1 MLIGYRTAA
10 GAPPYCP
17 DRRCHSMSDLC
28 QKRTRDAGAAADAEN
43 CAVCR
48 DAYGDKSLLKCGHSY
63 CSGCIDD
70 QLRVQQGD
78 HRYE

>member
-1 MLIGYRTAA
+1 
-10 GAPPYCP
+10 
-17 DRRCHSMSDLC
+17 MSDLC
-28 QKRTRDAGAAADAEN
+28 QKRTRDAGADGSPTSDLSQKRTRDAGAAADAEN